1 MAAGRLSI
9 VQVLPALESG
19 GVERGTLEVARALV
33 AAGHRSLVISAGGR
47 LVEAL
52 EAAGSRHVTMALG
65 RKSPL
70 TLLRVRALRRWL
82 RENPVDILHVRSR
95 LPAWI
100 AWLAWRGLPAGQ
112 RPRFVTTVHGLYS
125 VNRYSAIMTR
135 GERVI
140 AVSDTARRY
149 ILEQYPG
156 VNPAHVVTIQRGVDR
171 ADFPFGFQ
179 PDAGWLRAW
188 QAQYPQLAGCRVLT
202 LPGRL
207 TRLKGHEEFIDLVA
221 TLVAEGRNVHG
232 LVVGDLDPGRQR
244 YIDELRQRAQD
255 LGMTEHITF
264 TGQRADMKE
273 IYAVS
278 DLVLS
283 LSSKPES
290 FGRTVLEA
298 LALGVPVL
306 GYDHGGV
313 GEILATMYPAGRVPR
328 GDPVALVQRT
338 RKLLETPEA
347 VAQSDAYSLSAML
360 EQTLGLYRELAAG
373 SAGA

>member
-1 MAAGRLSI
+1 MAADRLT
-9 VQVLPALESG
+9 VAQVLPSLHSG
-19 GVERGTLEVARALV
+19 GVERGTLEVARALI
-33 AAGHRSLVISAGGR
+33 AAGCRSVVLSAGGR
-47 LVEAL
+47 LVETLVAD
-52 EAAGSRHVTMALG
+52 GSEHVTMALG

-70 TLLRVRALRRWL
+70 TLLQVPVLRRWL
-82 RENPVDILHVRSR
+82 REHPVDILHARSR

-100 AWLAWRGLPAGQ
+100 AWLAWRGLPPGQ

-149 ILEQYPG
+149 LLEHYPG
-156 VNPAHVVTIQRGVDR
+156 VDPARVVTIRRGVDR
-171 ADFPFGFQ
+171 AEFPYGFR
-179 PDAGWLRAW
+179 PDAGWLREW
-188 QAQYPQLAGCRVLT
+188 QAHYPQLAGRRVLC

-244 YIDELRQRAQD
+244 YIEELRQRAQD
-255 LGMTEHITF
+255 QGMMERITF

-273 IYAVS
+273 IYAMS

-283 LSSKPES
+283 LSSRPES

-298 LALGVPVL
+298 LVLGVPVL

-313 GEILATMYPAGRVPR
+313 GEILATLYPSGRVPR
-328 GDPVALVQRT
+328 GDTAALLQCARQ
-338 RKLLETPEA
+338 LLDAPPA
-347 VAQSDAYSLSAML
+347 VVRSDAYSLSTML
-360 EQTLGLYRELAAG
+360 EQTLALYRELAG
-373 SAGA
+373 SAGP

>member
-1 MAAGRLSI
+1 MAAGRLSV
-9 VQVLPALESG
+9 VQVLPSLHSG

-33 AAGHRSLVISAGGR
+33 AAGHRSFVISAGGR
-47 LVEAL
+47 LVQAL
-52 EAAGSRHVTMALG
+52 VAAGSEHVTMTLG

-70 TLLRVRALRRWL
+70 TLLRVSLLRRWL
-82 RENPVDILHVRSR
+82 REHPVDILHVRSR

-100 AWLAWRGLPAGQ
+100 AWLAWRGLPAEQ

-149 ILEQYPG
+149 ILQRYPG
-156 VNPAHVVTIQRGVDR
+156 VDPARVVTIHRGVDR
-171 ADFPFGFQ
+171 ADFPFGFR
-179 PDAGWLRAW
+179 PDADWLHAW
-188 QAQYPQLAGCRVLT
+188 QAQYPRLAGRRVLT

-221 TLVAEGRNVHG
+221 ALTAQGMDVHG
-232 LVVGDLDPGRQR
+232 LVVGDLDPRRKHYIGELQR
-244 YIDELRQRAQD
+244 RVRDRGL
-255 LGMTEHITF
+255 TECITF
-264 TGQRADMKE
+264 TGQRADMRE

-298 LALGVPVL
+298 LSLGVPVL

-313 GEILATMYPAGRVPR
+313 GEILATMYPPGRVPR
-328 GDPVALVQRT
+328 GDTAGLAQRA
-338 RKLLETPEA
+338 RALLEHPRA

-360 EQTLGLYRELAAG
+360 EQTLALYRELAAG
-373 SAGA
+373 GAG